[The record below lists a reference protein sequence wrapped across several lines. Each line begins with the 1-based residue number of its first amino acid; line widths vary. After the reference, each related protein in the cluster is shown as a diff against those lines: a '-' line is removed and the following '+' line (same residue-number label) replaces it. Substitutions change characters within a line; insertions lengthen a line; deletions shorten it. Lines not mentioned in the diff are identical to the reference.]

1 MFQNQRAEAEITL
14 QVVDKNDNSPKF
26 IYNNSY
32 NTIIKDK
39 YLKVLSLNTKV
50 GFLLSI
56 FDYN

>member
-1 MFQNQRAEAEITL
+1 MFQKQRAEAEIKL
-14 QVVDKNDNSPKF
+14 QVVDKNDNSPTF

-50 GFLLSI
+50 SFYFI
-56 FDYN
+56 I